1 MHFYY
6 PIERKVQVW
15 QDKRVKL
22 SEKNVQA
29 KCRFCRSYLPNK
41 EITAH
46 ENVCPENKYKQ
57 FNTDAKDPD
66 RPRLSLI
73 SGSLT
78 DSIGKSNF

>member
-1 MHFYY
+1 M
-6 PIERKVQVW
+6 
-15 QDKRVKL
+15 KL

-46 ENVCPENKYKQ
+46 ENVCPENKYKE
-57 FNTDAKDPD
+57 FNTDPKDSD